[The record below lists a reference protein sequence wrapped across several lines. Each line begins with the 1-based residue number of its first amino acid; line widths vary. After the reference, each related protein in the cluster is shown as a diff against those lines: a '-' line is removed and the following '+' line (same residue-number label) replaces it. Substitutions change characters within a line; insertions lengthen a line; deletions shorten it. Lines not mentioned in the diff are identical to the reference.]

1 MQLVLVLYFFFK
13 KSNTGQKNR
22 HEKIIKKIASNPII
36 ILKWLIG
43 RFVNKIDKY

>member
-1 MQLVLVLYFFFK
+1 MEEEEDWGQCNLFWSYIFFKK

-36 ILKWLIG
+36 ILK
-43 RFVNKIDKY
+43 